1 MGTIGQPVLLCK
13 KSGKGKGKRT
23 ANLKKI
29 LKESQQERYGRDK
42 DIDRQID
49 NVYFG
54 GFSSGGEV
62 YDYMVSL
69 ADEHVVMGKGG
80 KPRKIRSDATIG
92 VAVISKPSAET
103 FEEIKQMAVERSIDP
118 DDLEEQ
124 FLSDLYDCNKAIY
137 EKHGFQI
144 IAGALHYDEQQ
155 PHYHFMLADPEFKI
169 GEKVK
174 LPFFS
179 DLNKSLPKMMRD
191 RGWPIEDLES
201 YDRERAEAEPKYKAN
216 HIKEK
221 EKKKHGRSSAEYKAD
236 KDAEKK
242 EKELQEQRQREI
254 RAREFLSTKLK
265 AANARAESLEEVA
278 DELEFYKAKAEA
290 SEQENMMLREM
301 LRAEKRKPAKVV
313 EKVVE
318 SPDLKQE
325 NERQSEVIDA
335 QENEITRLNRK
346 LEALTGMVRARKTIE
361 EVDEDLESDLE
372 KF

>member
-1 MGTIGQPVLLCK
+1 MGTSGQPVLLCK
-13 KSGKGKGKRT
+13 KSGKSKGKRS

-42 DIDRQID
+42 DIDREID

-69 ADEHVVMGKGG
+69 ADNHIVMGKGG
-80 KPRKIRSDATIG
+80 KPRKMRSDATIG
-92 VAVISKPSAET
+92 VAVISKPSVET

-144 IAGALHYDEQQ
+144 VAGALHYDEQQ
-155 PHYHFMLADPEFKI
+155 PHYHFMLVDPDFRI
-169 GEKVK
+169 GEKAK

-179 DLNKSLPKMMRD
+179 DLNKTLPKMMRD
-191 RGWPIEDLES
+191 RGWPIEDLDG
-201 YDRERAEAEPKYKAN
+201 YDRERAEAEPEYKRK

-242 EKELQEQRQREI
+242 EKELQDQRQREI
-254 RAREFLSTKLK
+254 RAREFLTTKLK

-278 DELEFYKAKAEA
+278 EERDFYRAKAEA
-290 SEQENMMLREM
+290 EKAESEMLREL
-301 LRAEKRKPAKVV
+301 LRAEKRKPAKVI

-318 SPDLKQE
+318 SPQVRQTIDKQ
-325 NERQSEVIDA
+325 QEVITA
-335 QENEITRLNRK
+335 QEEQINRLEAK

-361 EVDEDLESDLE
+361 EADEDLESDFE
-372 KF
+372 K